1 MIVVDSS
8 AVVDALTG
16 VPGADDL
23 RSRLRDEDLA
33 APYLIDYEVGSALR
47 GLVLGGRLGEA
58 RAADVLVDFA
68 DLEIWRWPA
77 HAALRR
83 RAFDLRDN
91 LSAYDA
97 ASVVLAEA
105 LECPLVTR
113 DERMS
118 KAVGHDARIE
128 VL

>member
-8 AVVDALTG
+8 VVVDVLTG
-16 VPGADDL
+16 VLGAEAVG
-23 RSRLRDEDLA
+23 SRIRDEELA

-47 GLVLGGRLGEA
+47 GLVLGGHVSDA
-58 RAADVLVDFA
+58 RAFDVLVDFA
-68 DLEIWRWPA
+68 DLDIWRMPGG
-77 HAALRR
+77 AALRR

-91 LSAYDA
+91 LSASDA
-97 ASVVLAEA
+97 AYVVLAEA

-113 DERMS
+113 DERLS
-118 KAVGHDARIE
+118 RSVGHDARIE

>member
-1 MIVVDSS
+1 VIVVDSS

-16 VPGADDL
+16 VYGADDL
-23 RSRLRDEDLA
+23 RTRIRDEELA

-47 GLVLGGRLGEA
+47 GLVLGDHIGVA

-68 DLEIWRWPA
+68 DLDVRRWPA
-77 HAALRR
+77 GDGLRR

-97 ASVVLAEA
+97 AYVVLAEA

-113 DERMS
+113 DERMAR
-118 KAVGHDARIE
+118 AVGHDAQIE